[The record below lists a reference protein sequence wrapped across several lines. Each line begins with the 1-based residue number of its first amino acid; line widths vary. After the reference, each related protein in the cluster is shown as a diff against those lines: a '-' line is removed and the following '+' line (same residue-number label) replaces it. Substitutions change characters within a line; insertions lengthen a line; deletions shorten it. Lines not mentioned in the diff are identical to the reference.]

1 MVCSVKCRH
10 YVNFET
16 LRMIYFGIFSSI
28 LIYGSQIWG
37 QHNAV
42 VKKLQVLQNKAL
54 RIMTFSHSRSSAIPL
69 YKKCNILKLSDNISL
84 QNFLFAHDSLLGN
97 LPSPLCGKLSFVNT
111 VNNTRNQTYFQLDR
125 TRTKTILYGSNSIKS
140 KSIDVWNF
148 INKLFYQEKL
158 HQPTRKYCKNFV
170 TKFLMER

>member
-1 MVCSVKCRH
+1 
-10 YVNFET
+10 
-16 LRMIYFGIFSSI
+16 MIYFGIFSSI

-42 VKKLQVLQNKAL
+42 VKKLQILQNKAL

-84 QNFLFAHDSLLGN
+84 Q
-97 LPSPLCGKLSFVNT
+97 KLSFVNT

-148 INKLFYQEKL
+148 INKLFHQEKL
-158 HQPTRKYCKNFV
+158 HQQTRKYCKNFV